1 MTKFSTSSLYL
12 IKLYVTESKIR
23 HNCSNSVWLR
33 ACSTLISWKLEK
45 PRVGGGG
52 QVQEG
57 VGRVRGA
64 CAVEQLTLGFF
75 PTYHM
80 SKEISKD
87 ISLNVGIPRKIT
99 TAKLCFAMW
108 YTTILN
114 RVRVKDSSLLMGPSN
129 FIKMKKVKQINS
141 FLIQSSADHFFVK
154 TWQDTCFSIKAG
166 IILHPM
172 PATIQNILN
181 NWPLRLSTDI
191 GCVTH
196 EVTQCFTHMLFQG
209 QF

>member
-1 MTKFSTSSLYL
+1 M
-12 IKLYVTESKIR
+12 KLYVTESKIR

-45 PRVGGGG
+45 PRVGGG

-87 ISLNVGIPRKIT
+87 ISLNVGIPRKSKDNYSETMFRNVIYNNFKQGK
-99 TAKLCFAMW
+99 ASQ
-108 YTTILN
+108 
-114 RVRVKDSSLLMGPSN
+114 VRSSTS
-129 FIKMKKVKQINS
+129 
-141 FLIQSSADHFFVK
+141 
-154 TWQDTCFSIKAG
+154 
-166 IILHPM
+166 
-172 PATIQNILN
+172 
-181 NWPLRLSTDI
+181 
-191 GCVTH
+191 
-196 EVTQCFTHMLFQG
+196 
-209 QF
+209 